1 MNAAGIPIWNT
12 PPFWENSAGFAVYLK
27 KRMCYTVSNFIRSVF
42 MVGFRQGGKQKSVKR
57 ESGVNPEQSPLL

>member
-12 PPFWENSAGFAVYLK
+12 PPFLGNSAGFAVYLK

-42 MVGFRQGGKQKSVKR
+42 MVGFSAGR
-57 ESGVNPEQSPLL
+57 ESRNPLKENPV